1 VDIFSDKRILSVS
14 QLTNLVTGVLEE
26 NFDHVWV
33 EGEVSNLSTPN
44 SGHIYFTLKDSSS
57 QIRSVMFRASARI
70 LKFKISDGMHLIV
83 RGRVSV
89 FAQRGEYQLIADYLE
104 PKGLGALQLA
114 FIQLKERLYKEGL
127 FDESQKKLIPRLPKV
142 VGVVTSPTGAAIH
155 DILNVLER
163 RFSNI
168 HVLLNPVK
176 VQGEGA
182 AEEVASA
189 IRDFNQYGN
198 VDVLIV
204 GRGGGSIEDLWAFN
218 EEVVARAIYK
228 SKIPIISAV
237 GHEVDITI
245 SDLVADLR
253 APTPSAA
260 AELVIASKSELSE
273 TLTVQ
278 ISRLNRAMNLKLK
291 DARGEFLQLFNG
303 LRGPSSQIEN
313 LSQRYDYLQERFVS
327 CTTTIIDLRKRQLE
341 SFDGRLTLKNP
352 RIIVEMYEE
361 QLASLQS
368 RQERAVAGRL
378 ERLKDCVGL
387 HSTALQK
394 LSPLAT
400 LGRGY
405 SLAYRSSDGGLITD
419 SVQINTG
426 DRVDLYFA
434 HGRAKC
440 IVEQTCTGG
449 QTSS

>member
-33 EGEVSNLSTPN
+33 EGEISNLSTPT

-57 QIRSVMFRASARI
+57 QIRAVMFRASARI
-70 LKFKISDGMHLIV
+70 LKFKVSDGMHLIV

-89 FAQRGEYQLIADYLE
+89 FAQRGEYQLIAEYLE

-114 FIQLKERLYKEGL
+114 FIQLKERLFKEGL
-127 FDESQKKLIPRLPKV
+127 FDESQKKPIPRLPKV

-189 IRDFNQYGN
+189 IRDFNRYGN
-198 VDVLIV
+198 VDVLII

-218 EEVVARAIYK
+218 EEVVARAINK

-245 SDLVADLR
+245 SDLAADLR

-273 TLTVQ
+273 TLAVQ
-278 ISRLNRAMNLKLK
+278 ISRLNRAMNLKLNET
-291 DARGEFLQLFNG
+291 RGKFLQLFNG
-303 LRGPSSQIEN
+303 LRGPSSQIQN
-313 LSQRYDYLQERFVS
+313 LSQRYDYLQERFIG
-327 CTTTIIDLRKRQLE
+327 CTTTIIELHKRQLE
-341 SFDGRLTLKNP
+341 SFDGRLTSKNP
-352 RIIVEMYEE
+352 RIIVEMYKE

-368 RQERAVAGRL
+368 RQERAVTGRL
-378 ERLKDCVGL
+378 ERLKDSVGL

-405 SLAYRSSDGGLITD
+405 SLTYRSSDGVLITD
-419 SVQINTG
+419 SGQINTG

-440 IVEQTCTGG
+440 TVEQTSTGA
-449 QTSS
+449 S